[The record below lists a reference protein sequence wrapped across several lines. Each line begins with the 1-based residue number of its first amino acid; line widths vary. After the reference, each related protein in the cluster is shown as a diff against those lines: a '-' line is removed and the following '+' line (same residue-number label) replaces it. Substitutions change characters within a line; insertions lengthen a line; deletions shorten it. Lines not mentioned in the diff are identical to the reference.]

1 MVAGAARARG
11 HWPPSA
17 SNVGNRLALGVI
29 VATAGVGRPLS
40 CLPFLNDLGR
50 FGTLLPFLSPESGWR
65 WAGRVGRGCRPRRRG
80 SRGSWSGVCGGRPE
94 PPGAHLAPRE
104 LGGGRRLHGPRR
116 SPVGGIDQVGG
127 SWLLVPFQAPVRRP
141 SPRGPV
147 AFRRARELSNG
158 PQSVARREVGG
169 SGCAGQPQV
178 LESPK
183 SRDLEVVGHGARSVR
198 LVRGPSVS
206 VPNRTGSRRPDQPFS
221 RT

>member
-1 MVAGAARARG
+1 VAGAARARG

-158 PQSVARREVGG
+158 PHSR
-169 SGCAGQPQV
+169 SGQ
-178 LESPK
+178 
-183 SRDLEVVGHGARSVR
+183 
-198 LVRGPSVS
+198 
-206 VPNRTGSRRPDQPFS
+206 RTGSGDQLAKTAVQGYVVPQEEPHGS
-221 RT
+221 TYSHRTAPHA